1 MIVDALPTLGRAFVS
16 TVHREPA
23 MKDAVQV
30 QLTKLGDQVRD
41 AAISDASKQT
51 TLWCVSKLPVLYAQF
66 CQNYESRYGDEIT
79 RLVQGALDDL
89 AYSNTASKETMKL
102 GSSITERLRL
112 LHEQSGIPV
121 LNIKSSR
128 TTSSRSRVTTR

>member
-1 MIVDALPTLGRAFVS
+1 VKNGQARTAADATNLLHDCRRPSHFGEGVRFHRSQGAGNERCGPGS
-16 TVHREPA
+16 TDETRGSGPGCGH
-23 MKDAVQV
+23 
-30 QLTKLGDQVRD
+30 
-41 AAISDASKQT
+41 
-51 TLWCVSKLPVLYAQF
+51 LYAQF

>member
-1 MIVDALPTLGRAFVS
+1 
-16 TVHREPA
+16 

-41 AAISDASKQT
+41 AAISDDSKQT
-51 TLWCVSKLPVLYAQF
+51 TLWCVSKLPVLYTQF

-102 GSSITERLRL
+102 GASITERLRL

-121 LNIKSSR
+121 LNIKASR
-128 TTSSRSRVTTR
+128 TTPSRSRVAN

>member
-1 MIVDALPTLGRAFVS
+1 M
-16 TVHREPA
+16 EPA

-30 QLTKLGDQVRD
+30 QLTKLGNHVRD

-51 TLWCVSKLPVLYAQF
+51 TLWCVSKLPVLYAKF
-66 CQNYESRYGDEIT
+66 CQTYESRYGDEIS

-89 AYSNTASKETMKL
+89 ANSKTASKETIKL
-102 GSSITERLRL
+102 GASIAERLRL

-121 LNIKSSR
+121 LNLKSSR
-128 TTSSRSRVTTR
+128 TSSGCSLAD